1 MTQYVLST
9 MTNSVSYAFY
19 SQADAKSVPQE
30 RKKILIRGGAS
41 VASGVSGFGERSEDA
56 EGRPIWT
63 ADGIITPV
71 KDADYEMLKEHAVF
85 KKHLAKGHV
94 RVLNRDLSDNYKE
107 VLKVTRNME
116 ADGFRQL
123 NPSTH
128 KQKIKVATAQ
138 MEQES
143 QFRV

>member
-1 MTQYVLST
+1 MTKYVLST
-9 MTNSVSYAFY
+9 MTNSVGYAFF
-19 SQADAKSVPQE
+19 SQADGKSVPQE
-30 RKKILIRGGAS
+30 RKKITIRGGAS
-41 VASGVSGFGERSEDA
+41 ISSSTSGFGERTEDG

-71 KDADYEMLKEHAVF
+71 SDSDFEILKNHAVF
-85 KKHLAKGHV
+85 KRHLAKGHV
-94 RVLNRDLSDNYKE
+94 RVLERDLSSNYKE
-107 VLKVTRNME
+107 VLKVTRDMT

-123 NPSTH
+123 NPARH
-128 KQKIKVATAQ
+128 KQQIKVSTAR

>member
-9 MTNSVSYAFY
+9 MTNSVGYAFY
-19 SQADAKSVPQE
+19 SRADERSVPQE
-30 RKKILIRGGAS
+30 RKKITIRGGAS
-41 VASGVSGFGERSEDA
+41 IASGTSGFGERSEDG

-71 KDADYEMLKEHAVF
+71 SDSDFEVLKEHALF

-94 RVLNRDLSDNYKE
+94 RVLNRDLSSNYKD
-107 VLKVTRNME
+107 VLKVTRDMN

-123 NPSTH
+123 NPATH
-128 KQKIKVATAQ
+128 KQKIKVSTLS
-138 MEQES
+138 MNQES